1 MDDANVWW
9 CPSSMYC
16 PSPGMTRPSLRSSHR
31 YTGTFISSPTP
42 AVASFNLRLS
52 RSTLSLIELGTPS
65 RLGPASFASAVRST
79 TQSLPLLP
87 TATWGAGAAVAILAA
102 ILAAPAGTFGAV
114 VAAGAA
120 AAVCAWFSTRKLG
133 GYTGDTLGAAQQV
146 AEILALAAIAAALSH
161 PMD

>member
-87 TATWGAGAAVAILAA
+87 TATWGAGAAALWPGLPPDWALNPAA
-102 ILAAPAGTFGAV
+102 VEAS
-114 VAAGAA
+114 AGASSSSSPR
-120 AAVCAWFSTRKLG
+120 VPT
-133 GYTGDTLGAAQQV
+133 
-146 AEILALAAIAAALSH
+146 
-161 PMD
+161 